1 MTNTTSKRKL
11 NSKAARLSLAAIAIV
26 GVGAAVTTAAWT
38 DSSFLKQTAS
48 TSSFNIQ
55 ASNDGV
61 NFFESADAA
70 NPELAISTD
79 AAFAENFNPNETRTT
94 DIWVKNT
101 GGEVAYVTPEIS
113 SDSALAGGSKPLT
126 ATVTAADTRETAYI
140 GVLPGE
146 TKRLEVV
153 ASSPDWTG
161 DEYQGITG
169 DFIIA
174 LNAVPELP
182 PVAQ

>member
-38 DSSFLKQTAS
+38 D
-48 TSSFNIQ
+48 SSFNIQ